1 MRQKPAT
8 IPSPAM
14 LTMVLIGI
22 TLVSQF
28 HRASLAVIAPELLH
42 ELALTPRSLG
52 LAGGMFFLVLVV
64 AQVPVGVLLD
74 SIGPRRLVAWLT
86 GVACLGAL
94 LSAAATDAGSLIL
107 ARGVVGLGCAA
118 YFMAAVLMCSRWFR
132 GPGLSTALSRVFAM
146 SQIGTLLAGWPLA
159 QLSETIGWRSA
170 FVLSALLTALAG
182 ALFVMLV
189 RQEHPDSDAEDRN
202 SAAPAASLSS
212 ALQGLREVVRTP
224 GLIPILAI
232 HSMAYAVF
240 ATVLG
245 LWAGPYLHD
254 VHGLDAVSR
263 GQVMAAMT
271 VAQIIGILAYGPLD
285 ARLNTRKGVIL
296 TGGLATLS
304 LLTLMALWA
313 NPPLSVAITLL
324 VLLCAT
330 SSYSVTIVAHGRSLF
345 PDRLLGRGMTTL
357 NLAQVTGASLLPI
370 LTGWIAAS
378 MIESGAGGYSEVA
391 YRAIWA
397 VIATG
402 LACGLVVYS
411 RARDARP
418 RP

>member
-1 MRQKPAT
+1 VRAGPAAT
-8 IPSPAM
+8 PSPVT
-14 LTMVLIGI
+14 LTVVLIGI

-28 HRASLAVIAPELLH
+28 HRAALAVIAPELLH

-86 GVACLGAL
+86 GIACLGAL
-94 LSAAATDAGSLIL
+94 LTAAASDAGSLIL

-118 YFMAAVLMCSRWFR
+118 YFMAAVLMCSRWFK

-159 QLSETIGWRSA
+159 ALSETIGWRSA

-189 RQEHPDSDAEDRN
+189 RQEHPEDKTQA
-202 SAAPAASLSS
+202 SATPAPGTSLSQ
-212 ALQGLREVVRTP
+212 ALLGLREVIRTP
-224 GLIPILAI
+224 GLAPILAI

-254 VHGLDAVSR
+254 VYGLDASSR

-271 VAQIIGILAYGPLD
+271 VAQILGILAYGPLD

-296 TGGLATLS
+296 AGGLTTLC
-304 LLTLMALWA
+304 LLTLMALWVH
-313 NPPLSVAITLL
+313 PPLQVAITLL

-370 LTGWIAAS
+370 LTGWIAAA
-378 MIESGAGGYSEVA
+378 MIESGAGGYSEAA

-397 VIATG
+397 VIAAG
-402 LACGLVVYS
+402 LACGLAVYS

-418 RP
+418 QP